1 LSLVSQYALLNIFC
15 LDLFCLVLIS
25 LETFA
30 VSQLTRYFYTAF
42 GLLWEAP
49 KLMEYEAYLTL
60 AIVLGVLIALV
71 FSKLATDVILMSA
84 LAALVILGILT
95 PMEGLAG
102 FSNPGV
108 MTIATLYIVAA
119 GLKETGAIQWIA
131 SRLLGQPQSI
141 RKGLIKVVIPTSVM
155 SAFMNNTAVVAMFIP
170 SIQDWSKRVNIPAS
184 KLLIPL
190 SYAAIL
196 GGTCTLIG
204 TSTNLV
210 VDGLMQSTLN
220 MHLSMFSLAWL
231 GLPLLLVGGAF
242 LYLFADKLLPNRASN
257 MDQLGN
263 AREYSVDVTVDV
275 DGPLVNKSIE
285 EAGLR
290 NLTHG
295 YLVEIHRDTRIL
307 SAVSPDTLLQ
317 ANDELVFIGAPECAR
332 ELRNIHGLSPANGD
346 VDKLKVASHE
356 RCLVE
361 AVIGPEF
368 VGLDQT
374 IKDSRFRTR
383 FQAAIL
389 SVSRNGERIKGK
401 IGDIRLQVGD
411 TLLLETGQ
419 DFVGQYRSRRDFLL
433 VSAMN
438 DSTPPAFKKAPLAL
452 YILLGMVVISAT
464 GLLSILEAAFLA
476 AGAMI
481 ITRCISI
488 TKARRNIDLTVIT
501 VIAASFSLGEAM
513 TKTGMAAEIAGWL
526 MISEDMS
533 PWVMLALVYLL
544 TTTFTEI
551 ITNNAAAILMFPIA
565 VSIAEQLGVSPLP
578 YVIAVMFAAS
588 ASFITPLGYQTNL
601 MVMGPGGYQTSD
613 FARIGI
619 PMSIVAAL
627 TSILLIP
634 FIWPF

>member
-1 LSLVSQYALLNIFC
+1 
-15 LDLFCLVLIS
+15 
-25 LETFA
+25 
-30 VSQLTRYFYTAF
+30 
-42 GLLWEAP
+42 
-49 KLMEYEAYLTL
+49 M
-60 AIVLGVLIALV
+60 
-71 FSKLATDVILMSA
+71 
-84 LAALVILGILT
+84 
-95 PMEGLAG
+95 
-102 FSNPGV
+102 
-108 MTIATLYIVAA
+108 
-119 GLKETGAIQWIA
+119 
-131 SRLLGQPQSI
+131 
-141 RKGLIKVVIPTSVM
+141 
-155 SAFMNNTAVVAMFIP
+155 
-170 SIQDWSKRVNIPAS
+170 
-184 KLLIPL
+184 
-190 SYAAIL
+190 
-196 GGTCTLIG
+196 
-204 TSTNLV
+204 
-210 VDGLMQSTLN
+210 
-220 MHLSMFSLAWL
+220 
-231 GLPLLLVGGAF
+231 
-242 LYLFADKLLPNRASN
+242 
-257 MDQLGN
+257 
-263 AREYSVDVTVDV
+263 
-275 DGPLVNKSIE
+275 
-285 EAGLR
+285 
-290 NLTHG
+290 
-295 YLVEIHRDTRIL
+295 
-307 SAVSPDTLLQ
+307 
-317 ANDELVFIGAPECAR
+317 
-332 ELRNIHGLSPANGD
+332 
-346 VDKLKVASHE
+346 DKLKVASHE

-374 IKDSRFRTR
+374 IKESRFRTR

-401 IGDIRLQVGD
+401 IGDISLQIGD

-452 YILLGMVVISAT
+452 YILLGMVVISAS

-481 ITRCISI
+481 VTRCISI

-513 TKTGMAAEIAGWL
+513 TKTGMAAEIANWL
-526 MISEDMS
+526 MISENMS

-601 MVMGPGGYQTSD
+601 MVMGPGGYQTAD

-619 PMSIVAAL
+619 PMSIIAAT

>member
-1 LSLVSQYALLNIFC
+1 M
-15 LDLFCLVLIS
+15 
-25 LETFA
+25 
-30 VSQLTRYFYTAF
+30 
-42 GLLWEAP
+42 G
-49 KLMEYEAYLTL
+49 YEAYLTL
-60 AIVLGVLIALV
+60 AIVMAVLIALIV
-71 FSKLATDVILMSA
+71 SNIATDVILMSA
-84 LAALVILGILT
+84 LAALVITGVLT
-95 PMEGLAG
+95 PLEGLAG

-131 SRLLGQPQSI
+131 GRLLGQPNGVRQ
-141 RKGLIKVVIPTSVM
+141 GLAKVIMPTSVM

-170 SIQDWSKRVNIPAS
+170 SIQEWSKRVNIPAS

-210 VDGLMQSTLN
+210 VDGLMQSTFDYK
-220 MHLSMFSLAWL
+220 MGMFSLTWL
-231 GLPLLLVGGAF
+231 GLPLLLVGGTF
-242 LYLFADKLLPNRASN
+242 LYFFADRLLPDRQGTIE
-257 MDQLGN
+257 QLGN
-263 AREYSVDVTVDV
+263 AREYSVDVIVDEN
-275 DGPLVNKSIE
+275 GPLVGKTIE

-290 NLTHG
+290 NLSFG
-295 YLVEIHRDTRIL
+295 YLVEIHRGSRIL
-307 SAVSPDTLLQ
+307 SAVAPDTQLQ
-317 ANDELVFIGAPECAR
+317 AGDELVFIGAPECAR
-332 ELRNIHGLSPANGD
+332 ELRQIHGINPANGD
-346 VDKLKVASHE
+346 VDKLKIASHE

-368 VGLDQT
+368 VGLEQS

-389 SVSRNGERIKGK
+389 SVSRNGQRITGK

-438 DSTPPAFKKAPLAL
+438 DSTPPAFSKAPFAL
-452 YILLGMVVISAT
+452 YVLLGMVLLSAS

-476 AGAMI
+476 AGAMLV
-481 ITRCISI
+481 TRCISV

-513 TKTGMAAEIAGWL
+513 TKTGMAEQIAQWL
-526 MISEDMS
+526 MFGGMS
-533 PWVMLALVYLL
+533 PWVMLAIVYVL
-544 TTTFTEI
+544 TTLFTEV

-565 VSIAEQLGVSPLP
+565 VSIAQQLGVDHMPF
-578 YVIAVMFAAS
+578 VIAVMFAAS
-588 ASFITPLGYQTNL
+588 ASFIMPLGYQTNL

-613 FARIGI
+613 FLKIGI
-619 PMSIVAAL
+619 PMSIIVSV
-627 TSILLIP
+627 TSIVLIP
-634 FIWPF
+634 FIWAF

>member
-1 LSLVSQYALLNIFC
+1 M
-15 LDLFCLVLIS
+15 
-25 LETFA
+25 
-30 VSQLTRYFYTAF
+30 
-42 GLLWEAP
+42 G
-49 KLMEYEAYLTL
+49 YEAYLTL
-60 AIVLGVLIALV
+60 AIVMAVLITLIV
-71 FSKLATDVILMSA
+71 SSIATDVILMSA
-84 LAALVILGILT
+84 LAALVITGVLT
-95 PMEGLAG
+95 PLEGLAG

-131 SRLLGQPQSI
+131 GRLLGQPNGVRQ
-141 RKGLIKVVIPTSVM
+141 GLAKVIMPTSVM

-170 SIQDWSKRVNIPAS
+170 SIQEWSKRVNIPAS

-210 VDGLMQSTLN
+210 VDGLMQSTFDYK
-220 MHLSMFSLAWL
+220 MGMFSLTWL
-231 GLPLLLVGGAF
+231 GLPLLLVGGTF
-242 LYLFADKLLPNRASN
+242 LYFFADRLLPDRQGTIE
-257 MDQLGN
+257 QLGN
-263 AREYSVDVTVDV
+263 AREYSVDVIVDEN
-275 DGPLVNKSIE
+275 GPLVGKTIE

-290 NLTHG
+290 NLSFG
-295 YLVEIHRDTRIL
+295 YLVEIHRGSRIL
-307 SAVSPDTLLQ
+307 SAVAPDTQLQ
-317 ANDELVFIGAPECAR
+317 AGDELVFIGAPECAR
-332 ELRNIHGLSPANGD
+332 ELRQIHGLNPANGD
-346 VDKLKVASHE
+346 VDKLKIASHE

-368 VGLDQT
+368 VGLEQS

-389 SVSRNGERIKGK
+389 SVSRNGQRITGK

-438 DSTPPAFKKAPLAL
+438 DSTPPAFSKAPFAL
-452 YILLGMVVISAT
+452 YVLLGMVLLSAS

-476 AGAMI
+476 AGAMLV
-481 ITRCISI
+481 TRCISV

-513 TKTGMAAEIAGWL
+513 TKTGMAEQIAQWL
-526 MISEDMS
+526 MFGGMS
-533 PWVMLALVYLL
+533 PWVMLAIVYVL
-544 TTTFTEI
+544 TTLFTEV

-565 VSIAEQLGVSPLP
+565 VSIAQQLGVDHMPF
-578 YVIAVMFAAS
+578 VIAVMFAAS
-588 ASFITPLGYQTNL
+588 ASFIMPLGYQTNL

-613 FARIGI
+613 FLKIGI
-619 PMSIVAAL
+619 PMSIIVSV
-627 TSILLIP
+627 TSIVLIP
-634 FIWPF
+634 FIWAF

>member
-1 LSLVSQYALLNIFC
+1 M
-15 LDLFCLVLIS
+15 
-25 LETFA
+25 
-30 VSQLTRYFYTAF
+30 
-42 GLLWEAP
+42 G
-49 KLMEYEAYLTL
+49 YEAYLTL
-60 AIVLGVLIALV
+60 AIVMAVLIALIV
-71 FSKLATDVILMSA
+71 SSIATDVILMSA
-84 LAALVILGILT
+84 LAALVITGVLT
-95 PMEGLAG
+95 PLEGLAG

-108 MTIATLYIVAA
+108 ITIATLYIVAA

-131 SRLLGQPQSI
+131 GRLLGQPNGVRQ
-141 RKGLIKVVIPTSVM
+141 GLAKVIMPTSVM

-170 SIQDWSKRVNIPAS
+170 SIQEWSKRVNIPAS

-210 VDGLMQSTLN
+210 VDGLMQSTFDYK
-220 MHLSMFSLAWL
+220 MGMFSLTWL
-231 GLPLLLVGGAF
+231 GLPLLLVGGTF
-242 LYLFADKLLPNRASN
+242 LYFFADRLLPDRQGTIE
-257 MDQLGN
+257 QLGN
-263 AREYSVDVTVDV
+263 AREYSVDVIVDEN
-275 DGPLVNKSIE
+275 GPLVGKTIE

-290 NLTHG
+290 NLSFG
-295 YLVEIHRDTRIL
+295 YLVEIHRGSRIL
-307 SAVSPDTLLQ
+307 SAVAPDTQLQ
-317 ANDELVFIGAPECAR
+317 AGDELVFIGAPECAR
-332 ELRNIHGLSPANGD
+332 ELRQIHGLNPANGD
-346 VDKLKVASHE
+346 VDKLKIASHE

-368 VGLDQT
+368 VGLEQS

-389 SVSRNGERIKGK
+389 SVSRNGQRITGK

-438 DSTPPAFKKAPLAL
+438 DSTPPAFSKAPFAL
-452 YILLGMVVISAT
+452 YVLLGMVLLSAS

-476 AGAMI
+476 AGAMLV
-481 ITRCISI
+481 TRCISV

-513 TKTGMAAEIAGWL
+513 TKTGMAEQIAQWL
-526 MISEDMS
+526 MFGGMS
-533 PWVMLALVYLL
+533 PWVMLAIVYVL
-544 TTTFTEI
+544 TTLFTEV

-565 VSIAEQLGVSPLP
+565 VSIAQQLGVDHMPF
-578 YVIAVMFAAS
+578 VIAVMFAAS
-588 ASFITPLGYQTNL
+588 ASFIMPLGYQTNL

-613 FARIGI
+613 FLKIGI
-619 PMSIVAAL
+619 PMSIIVSV
-627 TSILLIP
+627 TSIVLIP
-634 FIWPF
+634 FIWAF

>member
-1 LSLVSQYALLNIFC
+1 M
-15 LDLFCLVLIS
+15 
-25 LETFA
+25 
-30 VSQLTRYFYTAF
+30 
-42 GLLWEAP
+42 G
-49 KLMEYEAYLTL
+49 YEAYLTL
-60 AIVLGVLIALV
+60 AIVMAVLIALIV
-71 FSKLATDVILMSA
+71 SNIATDVILMSA
-84 LAALVILGILT
+84 LAALVITGVLT
-95 PMEGLAG
+95 PLEGLAG

-131 SRLLGQPQSI
+131 GRLLGQPNGVRQ
-141 RKGLIKVVIPTSVM
+141 GLAKVIMPTSVM

-170 SIQDWSKRVNIPAS
+170 SIQEWSKRVNIPAS

-210 VDGLMQSTLN
+210 VDGLMQSTFDYK
-220 MHLSMFSLAWL
+220 MGMFSLTWL
-231 GLPLLLVGGAF
+231 GLPLLLIGGTF
-242 LYLFADKLLPNRASN
+242 LYFFADRLLPDRQGTIE
-257 MDQLGN
+257 QLGN
-263 AREYSVDVTVDV
+263 AREYSVDVIVDEN
-275 DGPLVNKSIE
+275 GPLVGKTIE

-290 NLTHG
+290 NLSFG
-295 YLVEIHRDTRIL
+295 YLVEIHRGSRIL
-307 SAVSPDTLLQ
+307 SAVAPDTQLQ
-317 ANDELVFIGAPECAR
+317 AGDELVFIGAPECAR
-332 ELRNIHGLSPANGD
+332 ELRQIHGLNPANGD
-346 VDKLKVASHE
+346 VDKLKIASHE

-368 VGLDQT
+368 VGLEQS

-389 SVSRNGERIKGK
+389 SVSRNGQRITGK

-438 DSTPPAFKKAPLAL
+438 DSTPPAFSKAPFAL
-452 YILLGMVVISAT
+452 YVLLGMVLLSAS

-476 AGAMI
+476 AGAMLV
-481 ITRCISI
+481 TRCISV

-513 TKTGMAAEIAGWL
+513 TKTGMAEQIAQWL
-526 MISEDMS
+526 MFGGMS
-533 PWVMLALVYLL
+533 PWVMLAIVYVL
-544 TTTFTEI
+544 TTLFTEV

-565 VSIAEQLGVSPLP
+565 VSIAQQLGVDHMPF
-578 YVIAVMFAAS
+578 VIAVMFAAS
-588 ASFITPLGYQTNL
+588 ASFIMPLGYQTNL

-613 FARIGI
+613 FLKIGI
-619 PMSIVAAL
+619 PMSIIVSVA
-627 TSILLIP
+627 SIVLIP
-634 FIWPF
+634 FIWAF

>member
-1 LSLVSQYALLNIFC
+1 M
-15 LDLFCLVLIS
+15 
-25 LETFA
+25 
-30 VSQLTRYFYTAF
+30 
-42 GLLWEAP
+42 G
-49 KLMEYEAYLTL
+49 YEAYLTL
-60 AIVLGVLIALV
+60 AIVMAVLIALIV
-71 FSKLATDVILMSA
+71 SNIATDVILMSA
-84 LAALVILGILT
+84 LAALVITGVLT
-95 PMEGLAG
+95 PLEGLAG

-108 MTIATLYIVAA
+108 ITIATLYIVAA

-131 SRLLGQPQSI
+131 GRLLGQPNGVRQ
-141 RKGLIKVVIPTSVM
+141 GLAKVVMPTSVM

-170 SIQDWSKRVNIPAS
+170 SIQEWSKRVNIPAS

-210 VDGLMQSTLN
+210 VDGLMQSTFDYK
-220 MHLSMFSLAWL
+220 MGMFSLTWL
-231 GLPLLLVGGAF
+231 GLPLLLVGGTF
-242 LYLFADKLLPNRASN
+242 LYFFADRLLPDRQGTIE
-257 MDQLGN
+257 QLGN
-263 AREYSVDVTVDV
+263 AREYSVDVIVDEN
-275 DGPLVNKSIE
+275 GPLVGKTIE

-290 NLTHG
+290 NLSFG
-295 YLVEIHRDTRIL
+295 YLVEIHRGSRIL
-307 SAVSPDTLLQ
+307 SAVAPDTQLQ
-317 ANDELVFIGAPECAR
+317 AGDELVFIGAPECAR
-332 ELRNIHGLSPANGD
+332 ELRQIHGLNPANGD
-346 VDKLKVASHE
+346 VDKLKIASHE

-368 VGLDQT
+368 VGLEQS

-389 SVSRNGERIKGK
+389 SVSRNGQRITGK

-438 DSTPPAFKKAPLAL
+438 DSTPPAFSKAPFAL
-452 YILLGMVVISAT
+452 YVLLGMVLLSAS

-476 AGAMI
+476 AGAMLV
-481 ITRCISI
+481 TRCISV

-513 TKTGMAAEIAGWL
+513 TKTGMAEQIAQWL
-526 MISEDMS
+526 MFGGMS
-533 PWVMLALVYLL
+533 PWVMLAIVYVL
-544 TTTFTEI
+544 TTLFTEV

-565 VSIAEQLGVSPLP
+565 VSIAQQLGVDHMPF
-578 YVIAVMFAAS
+578 VIAVMFAAS
-588 ASFITPLGYQTNL
+588 ASFIMPLGYQTNL

-613 FARIGI
+613 FLKIGI
-619 PMSIVAAL
+619 PMSIIVSV
-627 TSILLIP
+627 TSIVLIP
-634 FIWPF
+634 FIWAF

>member
-1 LSLVSQYALLNIFC
+1 M
-15 LDLFCLVLIS
+15 
-25 LETFA
+25 
-30 VSQLTRYFYTAF
+30 
-42 GLLWEAP
+42 G
-49 KLMEYEAYLTL
+49 YEAYLTL
-60 AIVLGVLIALV
+60 AIVMAVLIALIV
-71 FSKLATDVILMSA
+71 SNIATDVILMSA
-84 LAALVILGILT
+84 LAALVITGVLT
-95 PMEGLAG
+95 PLEGLAG

-131 SRLLGQPQSI
+131 GRLLGQPNGVRQ
-141 RKGLIKVVIPTSVM
+141 GLAKVIMPTSVM

-170 SIQDWSKRVNIPAS
+170 SIQEWSKRVNIPAS

-210 VDGLMQSTLN
+210 VDGLMQSTFDYK
-220 MHLSMFSLAWL
+220 MGMFSLTWL
-231 GLPLLLVGGAF
+231 GLPLLLIGGTF
-242 LYLFADKLLPNRASN
+242 LYFFADRLLPDRQGTIE
-257 MDQLGN
+257 QLGN
-263 AREYSVDVTVDV
+263 AREYSVDVIVDEN
-275 DGPLVNKSIE
+275 GPLVGKTIE

-290 NLTHG
+290 NLSFG
-295 YLVEIHRDTRIL
+295 YLVEIHRGSRIL
-307 SAVSPDTLLQ
+307 SAVAPDTQLQ
-317 ANDELVFIGAPECAR
+317 AGDELVFIGAPECAR
-332 ELRNIHGLSPANGD
+332 ELRQIHGLNPANGD
-346 VDKLKVASHE
+346 VDKLKIASHE

-368 VGLDQT
+368 VGLEQS

-389 SVSRNGERIKGK
+389 SVSRNGQRITGK

-438 DSTPPAFKKAPLAL
+438 DSTPPAFSKAPFAL
-452 YILLGMVVISAT
+452 YVLLGMVLLSAS

-476 AGAMI
+476 AGAMLV
-481 ITRCISI
+481 TRCISV

-513 TKTGMAAEIAGWL
+513 TKTGMAEQIAQWL
-526 MISEDMS
+526 MFGGMS
-533 PWVMLALVYLL
+533 PWVMLAIVYVL
-544 TTTFTEI
+544 TTLFTEV

-565 VSIAEQLGVSPLP
+565 VSIAQQLGVDHMPF
-578 YVIAVMFAAS
+578 VIAVMFAAS
-588 ASFITPLGYQTNL
+588 ASFIMPLGYQTNL

-613 FARIGI
+613 FLKIGI
-619 PMSIVAAL
+619 PMSIIVSV
-627 TSILLIP
+627 TSIVLIP
-634 FIWPF
+634 FIWAF

>member
-1 LSLVSQYALLNIFC
+1 M
-15 LDLFCLVLIS
+15 
-25 LETFA
+25 
-30 VSQLTRYFYTAF
+30 
-42 GLLWEAP
+42 G
-49 KLMEYEAYLTL
+49 YEAYLTL
-60 AIVLGVLIALV
+60 AIVMAVLIALIV
-71 FSKLATDVILMSA
+71 SNIATDVILMSA
-84 LAALVILGILT
+84 LAALVITGVLT
-95 PMEGLAG
+95 PLEGLAG

-131 SRLLGQPQSI
+131 GRLLGQPNGVRQ
-141 RKGLIKVVIPTSVM
+141 GLAKVIMPTSVM

-170 SIQDWSKRVNIPAS
+170 SIQEWSKRVNIPAS

-210 VDGLMQSTLN
+210 VDGLMQSTFDYK
-220 MHLSMFSLAWL
+220 MGMFSLTWL
-231 GLPLLLVGGAF
+231 GLPLLLVGGTF
-242 LYLFADKLLPNRASN
+242 LYFFADRLLPDRQGTIE
-257 MDQLGN
+257 QLGN
-263 AREYSVDVTVDV
+263 AREYSVDVIVDEN
-275 DGPLVNKSIE
+275 GPLVGKTIE

-290 NLTHG
+290 NLSFG
-295 YLVEIHRDTRIL
+295 YLVEIHRGSRIL
-307 SAVSPDTLLQ
+307 SAVAPDTQLQ
-317 ANDELVFIGAPECAR
+317 AGDELVFIGAPECAR
-332 ELRNIHGLSPANGD
+332 ELRQIHGLNPANGD
-346 VDKLKVASHE
+346 VDKLKIASHE

-368 VGLDQT
+368 VGLEQS

-389 SVSRNGERIKGK
+389 SVSRNGQRITGK

-419 DFVGQYRSRRDFLL
+419 DFVGQYRSRRDFLF

-438 DSTPPAFKKAPLAL
+438 DSTPPAFSKAPFAL
-452 YILLGMVVISAT
+452 YVLLGMVLLSAS

-476 AGAMI
+476 AGAMLV
-481 ITRCISI
+481 TRCISV

-513 TKTGMAAEIAGWL
+513 TKTGMAEQIAQWL
-526 MISEDMS
+526 MFGGMS
-533 PWVMLALVYLL
+533 PWVMLAIVYVL
-544 TTTFTEI
+544 TTLFTEV

-565 VSIAEQLGVSPLP
+565 VSIAQQLGVDHMPF
-578 YVIAVMFAAS
+578 VIAVMFAAS
-588 ASFITPLGYQTNL
+588 ASFIMPLGYQTNL

-613 FARIGI
+613 FLKIGI
-619 PMSIVAAL
+619 PMSIIVSV
-627 TSILLIP
+627 TSIVLIP
-634 FIWPF
+634 FIWAF

>member
-1 LSLVSQYALLNIFC
+1 M
-15 LDLFCLVLIS
+15 
-25 LETFA
+25 
-30 VSQLTRYFYTAF
+30 
-42 GLLWEAP
+42 G
-49 KLMEYEAYLTL
+49 YEAYLTL
-60 AIVLGVLIALV
+60 AIVMAVLIALIV
-71 FSKLATDVILMSA
+71 SNIATDVILMSA
-84 LAALVILGILT
+84 LAALVITGVLT
-95 PMEGLAG
+95 PLEGLAG

-131 SRLLGQPQSI
+131 GRLLGQPNGVRQ
-141 RKGLIKVVIPTSVM
+141 GLAKVIMPTSVM

-170 SIQDWSKRVNIPAS
+170 SIQEWSKRVNIPAS

-210 VDGLMQSTLN
+210 VDGLMQSTFDYK
-220 MHLSMFSLAWL
+220 MGMFSLTWL
-231 GLPLLLVGGAF
+231 GLPLLLVGGTF
-242 LYLFADKLLPNRASN
+242 LYFFADRLLPDRQGTIE
-257 MDQLGN
+257 QLGN
-263 AREYSVDVTVDV
+263 AREYSVDVIVDEN
-275 DGPLVNKSIE
+275 GPLVGKTIE

-290 NLTHG
+290 NLSFG
-295 YLVEIHRDTRIL
+295 YLVEIHRGSRIL
-307 SAVSPDTLLQ
+307 SAVAPDTQLQ
-317 ANDELVFIGAPECAR
+317 AGDELVFIGAPECAR
-332 ELRNIHGLSPANGD
+332 ELRQIHGLNPANGD
-346 VDKLKVASHE
+346 VDTLKIASHE

-368 VGLDQT
+368 VGLEQS

-389 SVSRNGERIKGK
+389 SVSRNGQRITGK

-438 DSTPPAFKKAPLAL
+438 DSTPPAFSKAPFAL
-452 YILLGMVVISAT
+452 YVLLGMVLLSAS

-476 AGAMI
+476 AGAMLV
-481 ITRCISI
+481 TRCISV

-513 TKTGMAAEIAGWL
+513 TKTGMAEQIAQWL
-526 MISEDMS
+526 MFGGMS
-533 PWVMLALVYLL
+533 PWVMLAIVYVL
-544 TTTFTEI
+544 TTLFTEV

-565 VSIAEQLGVSPLP
+565 VSIAQQLGVDHMPF
-578 YVIAVMFAAS
+578 VIAVMFAAS
-588 ASFITPLGYQTNL
+588 ASFIMPLGYQTNL

-613 FARIGI
+613 FLKIGI
-619 PMSIVAAL
+619 PMSIIVSV
-627 TSILLIP
+627 TSIVLIP
-634 FIWPF
+634 FIWAF

>member
-1 LSLVSQYALLNIFC
+1 M
-15 LDLFCLVLIS
+15 
-25 LETFA
+25 
-30 VSQLTRYFYTAF
+30 
-42 GLLWEAP
+42 G
-49 KLMEYEAYLTL
+49 YEAYLTL
-60 AIVLGVLIALV
+60 AIVMAVLIALIV
-71 FSKLATDVILMSA
+71 SNIATDVILMSA
-84 LAALVILGILT
+84 LAALVITGVLT
-95 PMEGLAG
+95 PLEGLAG

-131 SRLLGQPQSI
+131 GRLLGQPNGVRQ
-141 RKGLIKVVIPTSVM
+141 GLAKVIMPTSVM

-170 SIQDWSKRVNIPAS
+170 SIQEWSKRVNIPAS

-210 VDGLMQSTLN
+210 VDGLMQSTFDYK
-220 MHLSMFSLAWL
+220 MGMFSLTWL

-242 LYLFADKLLPNRASN
+242 LYFFADRLLPDRQGTIE
-257 MDQLGN
+257 QLGN
-263 AREYSVDVTVDV
+263 AREYSVDVIVDEN
-275 DGPLVNKSIE
+275 GPLVGKTIE

-290 NLTHG
+290 NLSFG
-295 YLVEIHRDTRIL
+295 YLVEIHRGSRIL
-307 SAVSPDTLLQ
+307 SAVAPDTQLQ
-317 ANDELVFIGAPECAR
+317 AGDELVFIGAPECAR
-332 ELRNIHGLSPANGD
+332 ELRQIHGLNPANGD
-346 VDKLKVASHE
+346 VDKLKIASHE

-368 VGLDQT
+368 VGLEQS

-389 SVSRNGERIKGK
+389 SVSRNGQRITGK

-438 DSTPPAFKKAPLAL
+438 DSTPPAFSKAPFAL
-452 YILLGMVVISAT
+452 YVLLGMVLLSAS

-476 AGAMI
+476 AGAMLV
-481 ITRCISI
+481 TRCISV

-513 TKTGMAAEIAGWL
+513 TKTGMAEQIAQWL
-526 MISEDMS
+526 MFGGMS
-533 PWVMLALVYLL
+533 PWVMLAIVYVL
-544 TTTFTEI
+544 TTLFTEV

-565 VSIAEQLGVSPLP
+565 VSIAQQLGVDHMPF
-578 YVIAVMFAAS
+578 VIAVMFAAS
-588 ASFITPLGYQTNL
+588 ASFIMPLGYQTNL

-613 FARIGI
+613 FLKIGI
-619 PMSIVAAL
+619 PMSIIVSV
-627 TSILLIP
+627 TSIVLIP
-634 FIWPF
+634 FIWAF

>member
-1 LSLVSQYALLNIFC
+1 M
-15 LDLFCLVLIS
+15 
-25 LETFA
+25 
-30 VSQLTRYFYTAF
+30 
-42 GLLWEAP
+42 G
-49 KLMEYEAYLTL
+49 YEAYLTL
-60 AIVLGVLIALV
+60 AIVMAVLIALIV
-71 FSKLATDVILMSA
+71 SNIATDVILMSA
-84 LAALVILGILT
+84 LAALVITGVLT
-95 PMEGLAG
+95 PLEGLAG

-131 SRLLGQPQSI
+131 GRLLGQPNGVRQ
-141 RKGLIKVVIPTSVM
+141 GLAKVIMPTSVM

-170 SIQDWSKRVNIPAS
+170 SIQEWSKRVNIPAS

-210 VDGLMQSTLN
+210 VDGLMQSTFDYK
-220 MHLSMFSLAWL
+220 MGMFSLTWL
-231 GLPLLLVGGAF
+231 GLPLLLIGGTF
-242 LYLFADKLLPNRASN
+242 LYFFADRLLPDRQGTIE
-257 MDQLGN
+257 QLGN
-263 AREYSVDVTVDV
+263 AREYSVDVIVDEN
-275 DGPLVNKSIE
+275 GPLVGKTIE

-290 NLTHG
+290 NLSFG
-295 YLVEIHRDTRIL
+295 YLVEIHRGSRIL
-307 SAVSPDTLLQ
+307 SAVAPDTQLQ
-317 ANDELVFIGAPECAR
+317 AGDELVFIGAPECAR
-332 ELRNIHGLSPANGD
+332 ELRQIHGLNPANGD
-346 VDKLKVASHE
+346 VDKLKIASHE

-368 VGLDQT
+368 VGLEQS

-389 SVSRNGERIKGK
+389 SVSRNGQRITGK

-438 DSTPPAFKKAPLAL
+438 DSTPPAFSKAPFAL
-452 YILLGMVVISAT
+452 YVLLGMVLLSAS

-476 AGAMI
+476 AGAMLV
-481 ITRCISI
+481 TRCISV

-513 TKTGMAAEIAGWL
+513 TKTGMAEQIAQWL
-526 MISEDMS
+526 MFGGMS
-533 PWVMLALVYLL
+533 PWVMLAIVYVL
-544 TTTFTEI
+544 TTLFTEV

-565 VSIAEQLGVSPLP
+565 VSVAQQLGVDHMPF
-578 YVIAVMFAAS
+578 VIAVMFAAS
-588 ASFITPLGYQTNL
+588 ASFIMPLGYQTNL

-613 FARIGI
+613 FLKIGI
-619 PMSIVAAL
+619 PMSIIVSV
-627 TSILLIP
+627 TSIVLIP
-634 FIWPF
+634 FIWAF

>member
-1 LSLVSQYALLNIFC
+1 M
-15 LDLFCLVLIS
+15 
-25 LETFA
+25 
-30 VSQLTRYFYTAF
+30 
-42 GLLWEAP
+42 G
-49 KLMEYEAYLTL
+49 YEAYLTL
-60 AIVLGVLIALV
+60 VVVMAVLGTLII
-71 FSKLATDVILMSA
+71 SNIATDVILMSA
-84 LAALVILGILT
+84 LVVLIISGVLT
-95 PMEGLAG
+95 PLEGLAG

-131 SRLLGQPQSI
+131 GRLLGQPNSVRQ
-141 RKGLIKVVIPTSVM
+141 GMLKVILPTSVM

-170 SIQDWSKRVNIPAS
+170 SIQEWSKRVNIPAS

-210 VDGLMQSTLN
+210 IDGLMQSTFN
-220 MHLSMFSLAWL
+220 QKMGMFTLTWL
-231 GLPLLLVGGAF
+231 GLPLLVIGGAF
-242 LYLFADKLLPNRASN
+242 LYFFADYLLPDRQGAI
-257 MDQLGN
+257 DQLGN
-263 AREYSVDVTVDV
+263 AREYSVDVLVDEA
-275 DGPLVNKSIE
+275 GPLAGKTIE

-290 NLTHG
+290 NLSFG
-295 YLVEIHRDTRIL
+295 YLVEIHRGSRIL
-307 SAVSPDTLLQ
+307 SAVAPDTLLQ

-332 ELRNIHGLSPANGD
+332 ELRHIHGLSPANGD
-346 VDKLKVASHE
+346 VDKLKIARHE

-361 AVIGPEF
+361 AVVGPEF
-368 VGLDQT
+368 VGLDQS

-389 SVSRNGERIKGK
+389 SVSRNGQRIQGK
-401 IGDIRLQVGD
+401 IGDIHLQLGD

-438 DSTPPAFKKAPLAL
+438 DSTPPAFNKAPMAL
-452 YILLGMVVISAT
+452 YVLLAMVVLSAT

-476 AGAMI
+476 AGTMLV
-481 ITRCISI
+481 TRCISV

-513 TKTGMAAEIAGWL
+513 TKTGMAEQIAQWMMLDGTL
-526 MISEDMS
+526 S
-533 PWVMLALVYLL
+533 PWVMLALVYLM
-544 TTTFTEI
+544 TTLFTEV

-565 VSIAEQLGVSPLP
+565 VSISQQLGVDYMPF
-578 YVIAVMFAAS
+578 VIAVMFAAS
-588 ASFITPLGYQTNL
+588 ASFMMPLGYQTNL
-601 MVMGPGGYQTSD
+601 MVMGPGGYRTSD
-613 FARIGI
+613 FMKIGI
-619 PMSIVAAL
+619 PMNIVVTV
-627 TSILLIP
+627 TSIFLIP
-634 FIWPF
+634 FIWAF